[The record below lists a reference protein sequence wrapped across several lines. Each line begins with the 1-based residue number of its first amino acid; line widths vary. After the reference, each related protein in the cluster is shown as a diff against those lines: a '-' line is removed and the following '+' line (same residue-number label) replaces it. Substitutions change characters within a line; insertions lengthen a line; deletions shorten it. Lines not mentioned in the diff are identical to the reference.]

1 MPDEFKAKSMLK
13 IDLKKEDPS
22 KYYDILGKIG
32 AGGFAKVFEV
42 KRKSDGVVCALKFVE
57 PKSEADRQ
65 VIYNEVGIMLLC
77 TENDGILKCYECFDF
92 KDRLWIFLE
101 MMDAGALTPLLET
114 MPG

>member
-42 KRKSDGVVCALKFVE
+42 KRKSDGVVLCA
-57 PKSEADRQ
+57 
-65 VIYNEVGIMLLC
+65 
-77 TENDGILKCYECFDF
+77 
-92 KDRLWIFLE
+92 
-101 MMDAGALTPLLET
+101 
-114 MPG
+114 